1 LPIGLFLFL
10 GRAYHAISN
19 PLQSTEATLIIKEPT
34 IFRPPILHQRAHHH
48 AIGNPKCRWK
58 TYYSLRIDNL
68 SYEQVKT
75 LHEQVKT
82 LLGGSRNPSADG
94 NPTTTATTR
103 NYTSNNSELDS
114 VKKNLRPL
122 LFNNKHV
129 KFSKVEDFQL
139 DFNSF
144 PPTEVSDGAVHART
158 PVATRKAESK
168 ASLRIIQAIT
178 KSGNNPAERALDLH
192 LALINPATR
201 EISKSA
207 GFQNSNIKE
216 LEHLKD
222 QVKSSLALSMKLRRS
237 MVMSTVTKT

>member
-1 LPIGLFLFL
+1 MPSVTQNADG
-10 GRAYHAISN
+10 
-19 PLQSTEATLIIKEPT
+19 
-34 IFRPPILHQRAHHH
+34 
-48 AIGNPKCRWK
+48 K

-82 LLGGSRNPSADG
+82 LLGGSRNPGAGG
-94 NPTTTATTR
+94 NPTTTTTTTTTTR

-144 PPTEVSDGAVHART
+144 
-158 PVATRKAESK
+158 
-168 ASLRIIQAIT
+168 AST
-178 KSGNNPAERALDLH
+178 G
-192 LALINPATR
+192 
-201 EISKSA
+201 
-207 GFQNSNIKE
+207 
-216 LEHLKD
+216 
-222 QVKSSLALSMKLRRS
+222 
-237 MVMSTVTKT
+237 